1 MENIKLKYDD
11 NGMGVWTAKAGGGNV
26 TIDEHCHVT
35 VIDPSNPAHM
45 VVRQSKKRFSLKKAL
60 EDVDI
65 EVTNPERET
74 RTTFNIDLPDGTVA
88 MVTRYF
94 LVAYETPSAIYR
106 SQNAFAN
113 LDEAQTEALRL
124 VKQYK

>member
-35 VIDPSNPAHM
+35 VIDLANPAQM

-65 EVTNPERET
+65 KVTNPERET

-94 LVAYETPSAIYR
+94 LVAYETPTAIYR

-113 LDEAQTEALRL
+113 LDEAQTEALHL

>member
-35 VIDPSNPAHM
+35 VIDPANQAHM

-65 EVTNPERET
+65 KVTNPERET

-113 LDEAQTEALRL
+113 LDDAQTEALHL

>member
-1 MENIKLKYDD
+1 MENVKLKYDD

-35 VIDPSNPAHM
+35 VIDPANLAHM

-60 EDVDI
+60 EDVGI
-65 EVTNPERET
+65 EATNLERET

-113 LDEAQTEALRL
+113 LDEAQTEALHL

>member
-35 VIDPSNPAHM
+35 VIDLASPAHM

-60 EDVDI
+60 EDVNI
-65 EVTNPERET
+65 KVTNPERET

-94 LVAYETPSAIYR
+94 LVAYETPTAIYR

-113 LDEAQTEALRL
+113 LDEAQTEALHL

>member
-26 TIDEHCHVT
+26 TIDEHCYVT

-45 VVRQSKKRFSLKKAL
+45 VVQQSKKRFSLKKAL
-60 EDVDI
+60 EDVNI

-113 LDEAQTEALRL
+113 LDDAQTEALHL

>member
-1 MENIKLKYDD
+1 
-11 NGMGVWTAKAGGGNV
+11 MGVWTAKAGGGNV

-65 EVTNPERET
+65 KVTNPERET

-113 LDEAQTEALRL
+113 LDEAQTEALHL